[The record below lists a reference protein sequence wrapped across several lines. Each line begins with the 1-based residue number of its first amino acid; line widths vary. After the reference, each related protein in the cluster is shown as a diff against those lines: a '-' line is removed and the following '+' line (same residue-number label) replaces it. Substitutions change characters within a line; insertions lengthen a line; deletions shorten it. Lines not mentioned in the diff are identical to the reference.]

1 MVADTSIKNMKVL
14 DAMTHNPITVHQR
27 TSLLDVQGLFES
39 ELIHH
44 IPVVDDSGFLMGII
58 SKSDLNLL
66 LDWGT
71 RLNLKSSQIKNE
83 KLLSSNDADSICS
96 PHVMAVRP
104 EDSLV
109 YCYEIFRENCFRSL
123 PVVDDEGKV
132 VGIITPY
139 DLMVAAFSL

>member
-1 MVADTSIKNMKVL
+1 MIQEASIKNMKVVEV
-14 DAMTHNPITVHQR
+14 MTLHPIVVRQD
-27 TSLLDVQGLFES
+27 TSLQEVQEIFES
-39 ELIHH
+39 EPIHH
-44 IPVVDDSGFLMGII
+44 IPVTDDSGFLMGVI

-71 RLNLKSSQIKNE
+71 KLNLKSSQIRNE
-83 KLLSSNDADSICS
+83 KLLSSNTADAICS

-109 YCYEIFRENCFRSL
+109 YCFEIFRENHFRSL
-123 PVVDDEGKV
+123 PVVDDEGKI

-139 DLMVAAFSL
+139 DLMVAAFTR

>member
-1 MVADTSIKNMKVL
+1 MILETSIKTMKVS
-14 DAMTHNPITVHQR
+14 DAMTHNPIVVNQNTPL
-27 TSLLDVQGLFES
+27 TEVQDIFEK
-39 ELIHH
+39 EMIHH
-44 IPVVDDSGFLMGII
+44 IPVVDDAAFLMGII

-71 RLNLKSSQIKNE
+71 KLNLKSSQIKND
-83 KLLSSNDADSICS
+83 KLLSSNTADSICS

-109 YCYEIFRENCFRSL
+109 YCFEIFRENYFRSL
-123 PVVDDEGKV
+123 PVVDDEGKI

-139 DLMVAAFSL
+139 DLMVAAFTK

>member
-1 MVADTSIKNMKVL
+1 MKVQ
-14 DAMTHNPITVHQR
+14 DAMTHNPLTVHQR
-27 TSLLDVQGLFES
+27 TSLLEVQSLFES
-39 ELIHH
+39 EPIHH

-58 SKSDLNLL
+58 SKSDLNLI

-71 RLNLKSSQIKNE
+71 RLNLKSSLVKNE
-83 KLLSSNDADSICS
+83 KLLNSNDADSICS

-109 YCYEIFRENCFRSL
+109 YCFEIFRENYFRSL

-139 DLMVAAFSL
+139 DLMVAAFSQ